1 MCRNV
6 DFNMILVD
14 EWIVLFNDV
23 EVIDEEIDNEFFL
36 ILIMEFYWDII
47 EYFIRIFYVDVLK
60 NFKIFVFLKKK

>member
-1 MCRNV
+1 MIIDYFYIFFDLYNVCRNV

-36 ILIMEFYWDII
+36 ILIMEFY
-47 EYFIRIFYVDVLK
+47 
-60 NFKIFVFLKKK
+60 